1 MHNCFDEVASGGEVR
16 MKPTKCRECEGVEFL
31 HSHLTANVGSG
42 VFVRRGAFGEVP
54 VLCSICLNC
63 GALYPYVDRSGL
75 TTVRA
80 WHAKETHGQ

>member
-1 MHNCFDEVASGGEVR
+1 MHNRVDEFAAGGELR

-31 HSHLTANVGSG
+31 ESHLTAQVGLA
-42 VFVRRGAFGEVP
+42 VAVRRGAFGEVP